1 MTDSASYILKLY
13 VTNLTPKIETSV
25 DKLRQVCDS
34 ELNGEYE
41 FNIINILDNPQLAEG
56 DRVLATPTL
65 IKELPAPMKRIIGDI
80 SNTEKVLIGLDL
92 RKKD

>member
-1 MTDSASYILKLY
+1 MAPSKYLLKLY
-13 VTNLTPKIETSV
+13 ITNLTPKIEGSV
-25 DKLRQVCDS
+25 DKLRDVCDQ

-41 FNIINILDNPQLAEG
+41 FNIINILEHPQLAEG

-65 IKELPAPMKRIIGDI
+65 IKQLPEPMKRIIGDI

-92 RKKD
+92 KQRD

>member
-1 MTDSASYILKLY
+1 MSDTEKYILKLY

-25 DKLRQVCDS
+25 DKLRQICND

-41 FNIINILDNPQLAEG
+41 FNIINILENPQLAEG

-65 IKELPAPMKRIIGDI
+65 IKQLPDPVKRIIGDI

-92 RKKD
+92 NK

>member
-1 MTDSASYILKLY
+1 MTESASYMLKLY
-13 VTNLTPKIETSV
+13 VTNLTPKIEGSV
-25 DKLRQVCDS
+25 EKLREICDQ

-41 FNIINILDNPQLAEG
+41 FNIISILDNPQLAEG

-80 SNTEKVLIGLDL
+80 SNTDKVLIGLDL